1 MPNAPT
7 TYFRD
12 VDITSAATTFDS
24 LSKRGAYLGT
34 VVNNGGSNPWD
45 FGTVD
50 ISMLSAGVTFSVV
63 KNLMWRVSPNGD
75 NGNDVCD
82 NFKFWVSREGFES
95 TSTRINFQSLSD
107 LAGST
112 ETNTDGYVA
121 NAITTS
127 YTFTAG
133 PGDGTTAEPSTQNV
147 YAADDTAS
155 VSLTG
160 VQSGATSEAV
170 WIAAYYDVAD
180 NETTGTYEGTATAGY
195 ELVCSFK
202 FDYS

>member
-12 VDITSAATTFDS
+12 VAISSATTVFDT
-24 LSKRGAYLGT
+24 LGKRGAYLGT
-34 VVNNGGSNPWD
+34 VVDNGGSDPWD

-50 ISMLSAGVTFSVV
+50 ISMLSTGVTFSVV

-82 NFKFWVSREGFES
+82 NFKFWVSREGFEDV
-95 TSTRINFQSLSD
+95 STRIQFASLSD
-107 LAGST
+107 SGT
-112 ETNTDGYVA
+112 GTTNTANYVQ
-121 NAITTS
+121 NAITTTYS
-127 YTFTAG
+127 MTAG
-133 PGDGTTAEPSTQNV
+133 PGDGTTAEPASQNV
-147 YAADDTAS
+147 WAADDTAS
-155 VSLTG
+155 VSLVG
-160 VQSGATSEAV
+160 VQAGATSEAV

-180 NETTGTYEGTATAGY
+180 NETTGTYEGTITAGY